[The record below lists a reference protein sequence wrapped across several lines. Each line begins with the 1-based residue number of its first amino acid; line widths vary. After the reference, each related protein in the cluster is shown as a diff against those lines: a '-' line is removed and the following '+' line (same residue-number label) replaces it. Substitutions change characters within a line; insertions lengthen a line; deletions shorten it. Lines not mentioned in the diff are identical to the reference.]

1 MNKQLPSLDANT
13 LLDLSELFLTQSS
26 DGGMSLTHSLTHV
39 QSAADPTTV
48 VNLTQLLNGEQE
60 QHLMLSTK
68 NLINA
73 DESGLHL
80 LTGDGSEE
88 PPVRP
93 DGRRRSTDECPEQ
106 RERHHQQQAEQQEG
120 GGSNCSR
127 MMLLEAVDPRL
138 VVLDASHSQQSTQQR
153 VSVITT
159 RSHHVTTNNGAAST
173 STKRS

>member
-13 LLDLSELFLTQSS
+13 LLDLSELFLTQNS
-26 DGGMSLTHSLTHV
+26 DGGMSLTHV
-39 QSAADPTTV
+39 QSTADCPATV
-48 VNLTQLLNGEQE
+48 VNLTQLLNGKQE
-60 QHLMLSTK
+60 QHLMLSAK

-88 PPVRP
+88 PSVRP
-93 DGRRRSTDECPEQ
+93 DGRGRSTDECPEQ
-106 RERHHQQQAEQQEG
+106 RQRHHQQQAEQQEG